1 MCHLFYLRHAL
12 ACSICS
18 HVPAKD
24 EKGAGAG
31 GRTNE
36 LCRFQQLR
44 NGALEPQF
52 TRSRSRTHVSVS
64 VSVAM
69 RKDMPQLAVA

>member
-1 MCHLFYLRHAL
+1 M
-12 ACSICS
+12 
-18 HVPAKD
+18 
-24 EKGAGAG
+24 GAGAG